1 MQLVLLFMV
10 TRVLADGGAGLCLM
24 LLLGFI
30 PVCFVWCSK
39 PRWHMWLAVQQ
50 LVVTAVAPRGQSC
63 R

>member
-39 PRWHMWLAVQQ
+39 PRWHN
-50 LVVTAVAPRGQSC
+50 VAGSAAAGGHCCGATRSEL
-63 R
+63 